1 MSVDTS
7 KGSPAMD
14 YEQHVETYRTF
25 LRFSKYA
32 IIFLAILLLGMKIFL
47 V

>member
-7 KGSPAMD
+7 NGHPAMD
-14 YEQHVETYRTF
+14 YGEHQKTYAGF
-25 LRFSKYA
+25 LRFTKYG
-32 IIFLAILLLGMKIFL
+32 IVFLVVLLLGMKIFL

>member
-1 MSVDTS
+1 
-7 KGSPAMD
+7 MD
-14 YEQHVETYRTF
+14 YEQHVETYRAF

-32 IIFLAILLLGMKIFL
+32 IVFLVVLLLGMKIFL

>member
-1 MSVDTS
+1 
-7 KGSPAMD
+7 MD
-14 YEQHVETYRTF
+14 YEQHVETYRAF

-32 IIFLAILLLGMKIFL
+32 IIFLVILLLGMKIFL